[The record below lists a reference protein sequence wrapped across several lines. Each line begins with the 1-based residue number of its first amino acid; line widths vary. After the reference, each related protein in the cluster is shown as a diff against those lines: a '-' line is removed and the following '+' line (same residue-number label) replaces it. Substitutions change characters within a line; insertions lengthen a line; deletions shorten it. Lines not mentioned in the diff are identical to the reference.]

1 MKDIG
6 DELKKDIMIHKVF
19 ASLTDE
25 QVEDVFAIVSRDE
38 NLDMVNRIGDIDYP
52 SRLGWM
58 LLKREPKLLKYAG
71 KFLRYGLRGR

>member
-1 MKDIG
+1 MSI
-6 DELKKDIMIHKVF
+6 EN
-19 ASLTDE
+19 SDE
-25 QVEDVFAIVSRDE
+25 QVEDVFNMVSDEETLAII
-38 NLDMVNRIGDIDYP
+38 NRVGDIDYP